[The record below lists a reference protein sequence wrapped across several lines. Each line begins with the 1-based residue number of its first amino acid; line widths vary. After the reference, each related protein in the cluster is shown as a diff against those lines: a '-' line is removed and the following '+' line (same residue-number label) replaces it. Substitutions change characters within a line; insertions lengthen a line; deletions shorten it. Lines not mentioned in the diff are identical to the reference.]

1 MSTIEKRNEEV
12 QLQTELIRELQEKV
26 IEMIKDW
33 KGRTNKKWENVWP
46 KTYIAEKL
54 WVHGSIVTKI
64 LKWHPF
70 RIKTL
75 EDYLNKLK

>member
-1 MSTIEKRNEEV
+1 
-12 QLQTELIRELQEKV
+12 
-26 IEMIKDW
+26 MIKDW